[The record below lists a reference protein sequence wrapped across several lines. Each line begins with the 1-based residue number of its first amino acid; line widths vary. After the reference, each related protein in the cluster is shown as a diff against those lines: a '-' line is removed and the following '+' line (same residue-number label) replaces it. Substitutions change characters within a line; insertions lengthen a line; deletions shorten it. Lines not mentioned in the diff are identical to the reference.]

1 MLNHLPSLLR
11 GPAFYL
17 LAALRPTL
25 HITTLNEKLLHL
37 LAKSTHTFENVILV
51 TDGQAC
57 NPAFQILKRLMD
69 LSFAVS
75 VILFLWWALV
85 AVWLAVR
92 LSSPG
97 PVIFAQRRVGRFG
110 KPFTCYKFRTMFIT
124 TKQAATHE
132 VGRDSITPVGRFLR
146 RTKLDELPQ
155 IINIIRNEMSLIGP
169 RPCLESQTALIEAR
183 RVRGVLD
190 IKPGISGLAQ
200 VQGVDMSDPETLA
213 TLDAEYLA
221 RQSIMLDVKIMLATL
236 RGNALT
242 DRTKR

>member
-1 MLNHLPSLLR
+1 MENAIPTTHRASLVYR
-11 GPAFYL
+11 
-17 LAALRPTL
+17 AL
-25 HITTLNEKLLHL
+25 
-37 LAKSTHTFENVILV
+37 S
-51 TDGQAC
+51 
-57 NPAFQILKRLMD
+57 RLID
-69 LSFAVS
+69 LSFALS

-92 LSSPG
+92 LTSPG
-97 PVIFAQRRVGRFG
+97 PVIFAQTRVGRFG

-132 VGRDSITPVGRFLR
+132 LGQDSITPVGRFLR

-155 IINIIRNEMSLIGP
+155 IMNIMRNEMSLIGP

-236 RGNALT
+236 RGKALT